1 MISIAVCDDERA
13 ICDYLRASV
22 TDILAEADLDGK
34 VTIFNDGLPLCR
46 AYEEGAADFDLI
58 FLDVTMKNCDGF
70 TAAKRI
76 REFDRNVMIVFVTAS
91 AEYVFS
97 GYEVRAFRYLLKP
110 ELKNGFAG
118 VFKDCLR
125 ELTKAD
131 EVRFSFQVGGE
142 TKSVP
147 ARDILYFESDRRKV
161 SIHCM
166 GGREFSFYGKLDEV
180 EQTLKK
186 HDFVR
191 CHQSFLVNALKI
203 VGIKQNE
210 MELVSGDVL
219 PVSKHRA
226 KETNEAF
233 LWALR

>member
-1 MISIAVCDDERA
+1 MLNIAVCDDERA
-13 ICDYLRASV
+13 VCEYLKTSIL
-22 TDILAEADLDGK
+22 DLLAEADLDGR
-34 VTIFNDGLPLCR
+34 VTVFGDGAPLCE
-46 AYEEGAADFDLI
+46 AYEAGNGDFDLI
-58 FLDVTMKNCDGF
+58 LLDVTMKTCDGL

-76 REFDRNVMIVFVTAS
+76 RAVDRDVMIVFVTAS

-110 ELKNGFAG
+110 ELVNGFAG
-118 VFKDCLR
+118 VFRDCLR
-125 ELTKAD
+125 ELTKSD
-131 EVRFSFQVGGE
+131 EVRFSFQTGAE

-147 ARDILYFESDRRKV
+147 ARDVLYFESDRRKV
-161 SIHCM
+161 LLRCT
-166 GGREFSFYGKLDEV
+166 GGREYSFYDKLDNV

-191 CHQSFLVNALKI
+191 CHQSFLVNARRI
-203 VGIKQNE
+203 ESIRQG
-210 MELVSGDVL
+210 ELRLTDGTAL

-233 LWALR
+233 LWAMR

>member
-1 MISIAVCDDERA
+1 MLSIAVCDDEKA
-13 ICDYLRASV
+13 VCDYLKGAV
-22 TDILAEADLDGK
+22 LDLLAEADLDGR
-34 VTIFNDGLPLCR
+34 VTVFGDGAPLCES
-46 AYEEGAADFDLI
+46 YETGAADFDLI
-58 FLDVTMKNCDGF
+58 LLDITMKNCDGL
-70 TAAKRI
+70 TAAKRV

-91 AEYVFS
+91 AEHVFS

-110 ELKNGFAG
+110 ELLNGFAG
-118 VFKDCLR
+118 VFRECLR

-131 EVRFSFQVGGE
+131 EVRYSFQIGAE

-161 SIHCM
+161 TVRCT
-166 GGREFSFYGKLDEV
+166 GGRSYSFYEKLDNV
-180 EQTLKK
+180 ELALKK
-186 HDFVR
+186 NDFVR
-191 CHQSFLVNALKI
+191 CHQSFLVNAGRI
-203 VGIKQNE
+203 GSIRQG
-210 MELVSGDVL
+210 ELTLTDGSVI